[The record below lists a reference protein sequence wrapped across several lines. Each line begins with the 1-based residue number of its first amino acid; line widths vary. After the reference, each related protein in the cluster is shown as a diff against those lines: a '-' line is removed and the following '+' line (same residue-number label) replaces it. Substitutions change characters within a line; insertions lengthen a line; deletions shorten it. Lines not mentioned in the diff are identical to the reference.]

1 MAQHVAQKMAAV
13 AVEKTF
19 LYIAY
24 VQSVS
29 LKDYSR
35 DLTVRLRWYIDE
47 AHDCSKVFTLN
58 PSARVDYCVFV
69 VVPEVNDDTSIT
81 LSLSYDSYPGKSEH
95 IAVNFLKLSSLC
107 QSETFERK
115 VIDLKNRDGVVAT
128 CDVQSAR
135 QQRWVRGKKPEV
147 PRSAFFED
155 FTTDPQSKFLHD
167 HITKEVRVS
176 AR

>member
-1 MAQHVAQKMAAV
+1 M
-13 AVEKTF
+13 
-19 LYIAY
+19 
-24 VQSVS
+24 
-29 LKDYSR
+29 
-35 DLTVRLRWYIDE
+35 RLRWYIDE
-47 AHDCSKVFTLN
+47 AHDCSEVFTLN
-58 PSARVDYCVFV
+58 PSARVDYCVFI
-69 VVPEVNDDTSIT
+69 VVPRPNDDTSIT
-81 LSLSYDSYPGKSEH
+81 LSLSYPEDEH

-107 QSETFERK
+107 QSDTFERK

-128 CDVQSAR
+128 CDIQSAR

-176 AR
+176 VR